1 MGVNHVV
8 RVARHPS
15 CGFPVRVLRIENS
28 TRGANGARNS
38 ARNGPDG
45 GHPGGSYRL
54 GYYCLGLSPRVKE
67 PTAKESGPEWERSE
81 SGGHNVASDPLAPVA
96 GRVTGGFGPP
106 TGTNVVPPRMMAS
119 RTT

>member
-1 MGVNHVV
+1 MNHVV
-8 RVARHPS
+8 GVARHPP

-28 TRGANGARNS
+28 TRGANGVRNP
-38 ARNGPDG
+38 ARNGSDG

-54 GYYCLGLSPRVKE
+54 GYHCLGLSPRVKE

-81 SGGHNVASDPLAPVA
+81 SGGHDVASDPLAP
-96 GRVTGGFGPP
+96 GGWPWDRRIRAP
-106 TGTNVVPPRMMAS
+106 TGTNAVPPRRMAN